1 MAARRTGTIRLLL
14 STLRLRQ
21 AGVAVC
27 LLLAAANALAQG
39 VQYRIEIEAPA
50 PLAKLLEDN
59 LDIVRWSKRTDV
71 SAEQLE
77 QLMHT
82 APDQVRGILAT
93 EGYFSAHV
101 RTSLDQQ
108 KEMRAVR
115 LAIEPGEPTRVASI
129 ALSIVGDATKSPE
142 GPVRI
147 ERAKRAFR
155 ISPGDVFRQADWNAA
170 KERVVRS
177 LARRVYATA
186 RVDSSKAQIDPAAR
200 TAALELTVDSGPP
213 VTLGP
218 VRVSGLRRYP
228 EKLVLNLNPI
238 VPGTP
243 YDEDELLKYQRRLL
257 ATGYF
262 ASAIVNATP
271 ERTAP
276 HNVPVDV
283 LAVESAAKRVELGV
297 GFSTDRGPRAQID
310 YSDRNLLDRAW
321 RFSSNLYVDRLSQQV
336 TGGIEWPRRESGW
349 RYGLEGQFK
358 NEDIQGQRITNWSV
372 TGAHTYTVEEYESAQ
387 SLQFLTERQQLQDGT
402 RDDRDALFI
411 NQAWMWNNLDDLVN
425 PRKGY
430 VARLQVGG
438 ATQGLL
444 STKDFARIYA
454 KINYLYPLGRQWSI
468 GLRAEGGIVVAD
480 SRAGIPSP
488 YVFRTGGDTTV
499 RGYPFESLGVS
510 EGDAVVGGRY
520 MAVGSVELTRWITRE
535 WGAAVF
541 YDVGN
546 AFDDRH
552 EFDPVAGYGA
562 GVRWRSPI
570 GSLALD
576 LAYGEE
582 ISEWRVHFNAGFAF
596 R

>member
-1 MAARRTGTIRLLL
+1 MGACCPTWLARLLR
-14 STLRLRQ
+14 S
-21 AGVAVC
+21 APC

-39 VQYRIEIEAPA
+39 VQYRVEIEAPA
-50 PLAKLLEDN
+50 PLAKLLEAN
-59 LDIVRWSKRTDV
+59 LDIVRWSKRADV
-71 SAEQLE
+71 TAEQLE
-77 QLMHT
+77 QLMRT
-82 APDQVRGILAT
+82 APDQIKAILAT
-93 EGYFSAHV
+93 EGYFAPQV
-101 RTSLDQQ
+101 RTASEQP
-108 KEMRAVR
+108 KEIRVARFV
-115 LAIEPGEPTRVASI
+115 IEPGEPTHVATV
-129 ALSIVGDATKSPE
+129 ALSIVGDVTSDPE
-142 GPVRI
+142 GPARI

-155 ISPGDVFRQADWNAA
+155 IKPGDVFRQAEWNTA

-186 RVDSSKAQIDPAAR
+186 RVDSSKAQIDPATH
-200 TAALELTVDSGPP
+200 TAALELKVDSGPQ

-218 VRVSGLRRYP
+218 VKISGLQRYP

-238 VPGTP
+238 VPGAP
-243 YDEDELLKYQRRLL
+243 YDEDELLKFQRRLL
-257 ATGYF
+257 RPGYF

-271 ERTAP
+271 ERSAAR
-276 HNVPVDV
+276 NVPVNV
-283 LAVESAAKRVELGV
+283 LVVESPAKRVEFGV

-310 YSDRNLLDRAW
+310 YSDKNLLDRAW
-321 RFSSNLYVDRLSQQV
+321 KFSSNLYVDRLSQQV
-336 TGGIEWPRRESGW
+336 TAGIEWPRRESGW
-349 RYGLEGQFK
+349 RYGLEGKFE

-402 RDDRDALFI
+402 RDDRDALFL
-411 NQAWMWNNLDDLVN
+411 NQAWTWTSLDDLIN

-438 ATQGLL
+438 ATHALL
-444 STKDFARIYA
+444 STENFARIYG
-454 KINYLYPLGRQWSI
+454 KLNYIYPLSRQWSV
-468 GLRAEGGIVVAD
+468 GLRAEAGVVVAD
-480 SRAGIPSP
+480 SRAGIPSA
-488 YVFRTGGDTTV
+488 YVFRTGGDTTI

-510 EGDAVVGGRY
+510 EGDAIVGGRY
-520 MAVGSVELTRWITRE
+520 LAVGSVELTRWITRE

-552 EFDPVAGYGA
+552 ELDPVAGYGVGA
-562 GVRWRSPI
+562 RWLSPI

-582 ISEWRVHFNAGFAF
+582 IGEWRVHFNAGFVF